1 MRSWLKR
8 WNSCHW
14 IIQLSL
20 VFDKHVVI
28 FIFHLWKS
36 EAVFSCRVLWGWH
49 WTGPKALSE
58 LPGWS
63 LGTWHLTHSLTDK
76 DDSLR
81 LDCADNMIMPNTCFP
96 SWSLELWLLLGRGY
110 PYSCLSELWVVSPFP
125 GKTCETHF
133 TALFSAGERDT
144 FTQLLTGE
152 KEPWN
157 PMEGILQT
165 LPVSFSLVD
174 LIMYPLTIVNFSQ
187 EHSLMQSP
195 MSPFGTH
202 LNVSFKWKC

>member
-125 GKTCETHF
+125 GKTCKHTLLPSSLLEKETH
-133 TALFSAGERDT
+133 SR
-144 FTQLLTGE
+144 
-152 KEPWN
+152 
-157 PMEGILQT
+157 
-165 LPVSFSLVD
+165 SFSLERRSLEILWRGFSRLCLCLFLL
-174 LIMYPLTIVNFSQ
+174 LILSCI
-187 EHSLMQSP
+187 L
-195 MSPFGTH
+195 
-202 LNVSFKWKC
+202 WR